1 MLHIYDISHLRVKVY
16 KKDKPHKFGYELL
29 CCAVIW
35 ALATGLK
42 FTVGRRMITNSG
54 KLRSLI
60 WEQVAALYFDYT
72 EIEYNLKIKYCVLID
87 ITHH

>member
-1 MLHIYDISHLRVKVY
+1 MNHLKT
-16 KKDKPHKFGYELL
+16 
-29 CCAVIW
+29 VIW
-35 ALATGLK
+35 ALLTGQK

-72 EIEYNLKIKYCVLID
+72 AI
-87 ITHH
+87 

>member
-1 MLHIYDISHLRVKVY
+1 M
-16 KKDKPHKFGYELL
+16 YELL

-35 ALATGLK
+35 ALVTGLK
-42 FTVGRRMITNSG
+42 FTVGRRMITKSG

-72 EIEYNLKIKYCVLID
+72 EIEHNLKIRYYVMIY
-87 ITHH
+87 ITQH

>member
-1 MLHIYDISHLRVKVY
+1 MFVY
-16 KKDKPHKFGYELL
+16 EKL

-35 ALATGLK
+35 TLVTGLK

-60 WEQVAALYFDYT
+60 WEQVAALYSDYT
-72 EIEYNLKIKYCVLID
+72 EIEHNLKIRYYVTID
-87 ITHH
+87 STQH